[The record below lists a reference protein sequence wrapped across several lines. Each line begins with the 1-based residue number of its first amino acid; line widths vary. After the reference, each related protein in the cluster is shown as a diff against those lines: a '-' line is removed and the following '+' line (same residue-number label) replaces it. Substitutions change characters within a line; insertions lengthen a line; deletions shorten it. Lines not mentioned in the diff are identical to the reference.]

1 MLSLRPGG
9 QTRKKGHQF
18 TFSTA
23 ALGNI
28 GGMSKIVFACLTLA
42 VMCLLALPAGAQT
55 LYKWVDDNG
64 VVHYGDSVPPEFADN
79 EKEIVNKEGVTVDRL
94 RGKLTE
100 EELAEQQRLEEK
112 RIQDELQARSDQ
124 ALLATYLS
132 VEEIELHRDRRIE
145 LFQAQSRVTE
155 LYLRN
160 LHRRLNSL
168 QEEMQRYRPY
178 NEDPNAP
185 LIDRDLMDDVKE
197 TRETIER
204 HESNLL
210 KYRADEKQIYARF
223 ENDIGRFKKLRG
235 IDQ

>member
-1 MLSLRPGG
+1 MG
-9 QTRKKGHQF
+9 QQF
-18 TFSTA
+18 TFFTP

-28 GGMSKIVFACLTLA
+28 GCMSKIVFASLTLSA
-42 VMCLLALPAGAQT
+42 MCLLALPAAAQT
-55 LYKWVDDNG
+55 LYKWVDENG

-94 RGKLTE
+94 RGKMTE
-100 EELAEQQRLEEK
+100 EELAEQKRLEEK

-132 VEEIELHRDRRIE
+132 VDEIEMHRDRRIE

-160 LHRRLNSL
+160 LHRRLDSL

-178 NEDPNAP
+178 NADPNAP
-185 LIDRDLMDDVKE
+185 LINRELMDDVNA

-204 HESNLL
+204 HEGNLL
-210 KYRADEKQIYARF
+210 KYRADERQIYARF
-223 ENDIGRFKKLRG
+223 EDDIERFKKLRG

>member
-1 MLSLRPGG
+1 M
-9 QTRKKGHQF
+9 F
-18 TFSTA
+18 
-23 ALGNI
+23 
-28 GGMSKIVFACLTLA
+28 KIVFASFLLS
-42 VMCLLALPAGAQT
+42 VMSLALPASAQT
-55 LYKWVDDNG
+55 LYKWVDENG

-94 RGKLTE
+94 RGKMTE
-100 EELAEQQRLEEK
+100 EELAEQRRMEEQRLQE
-112 RIQDELQARSDQ
+112 ELQLRSDQ

-160 LHRRLNSL
+160 LHRRLDSL

-185 LIDRDLMDDVKE
+185 LIDRDLMDDVNATK
-197 TRETIER
+197 ETIER
-204 HESNLL
+204 HEGNLL
-210 KYRADEKQIYARF
+210 KYQADEKRIHARF
-223 ENDIGRFKKLRG
+223 ANDIARFKQLRG
-235 IDQ
+235 LN